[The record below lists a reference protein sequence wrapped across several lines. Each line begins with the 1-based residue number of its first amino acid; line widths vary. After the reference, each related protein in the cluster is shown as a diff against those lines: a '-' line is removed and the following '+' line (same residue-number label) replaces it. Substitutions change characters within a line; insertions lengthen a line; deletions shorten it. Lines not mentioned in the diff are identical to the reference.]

1 MSEWALEAKGISKD
15 YRSGTRATR
24 ALIDVDLEVR
34 PGEFITIMGPSGCGK
49 STLLHVL
56 GLMMPPTEAAALRLD
71 GEDVLGL
78 REPALTGLRREK
90 IGFVF
95 QRFNLLGTITAAENV
110 RLALRIRGTSV
121 DGRVEEVFGR
131 LGLTGLEKSRPGELS
146 FGEQQRVAIARAVAC
161 RPKLLLADEPTGNLD
176 TANAQQVM
184 TLLREVHAETGV
196 TTIMITHNPQLG
208 DFADRVLR
216 MRDGRFQ

>member
-1 MSEWALEAKGISKD
+1 MSEWALEAKGVCKD
-15 YRSGTRATR
+15 YRTGTRATR

-34 PGEFITIMGPSGCGK
+34 PGEFITVMGPSGCGK

-56 GLMMPPTEAAALRLD
+56 GLMMPPTDAAVLRLD
-71 GEDVLGL
+71 GQDVLGL
-78 REPALTGLRREK
+78 GESALTGIRREK

-110 RLALRIRGTSV
+110 RLALRIRGMSI
-121 DGRVEEVFGR
+121 DGQVEDAFGR

-146 FGEQQRVAIARAVAC
+146 VGEQQRVAIARAIAC
-161 RPKLLLADEPTGNLD
+161 RPRLLLADEPTGNLD
-176 TANAQQVM
+176 TANTEQVM
-184 TLLREVHAETGV
+184 KLLREVHAETGV
-196 TTIMITHNPQLG
+196 TTILITHNPQLG